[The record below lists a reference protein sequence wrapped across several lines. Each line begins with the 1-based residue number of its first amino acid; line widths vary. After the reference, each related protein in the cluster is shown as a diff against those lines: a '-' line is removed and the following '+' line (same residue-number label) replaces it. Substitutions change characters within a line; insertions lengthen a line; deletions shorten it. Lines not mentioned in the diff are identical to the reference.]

1 MNSSL
6 LGLATTPP
14 PHSMAQDD
22 LAGHVNR
29 ISYQRSDS
37 QKRLLK
43 TLFRSTEIESRGS
56 VLLESPGENAPV
68 DNPLKF
74 YREAGNAED
83 CGPTTRERMERYSRE
98 AGALALDA
106 ARKALAD
113 AGIPGAKITH
123 IVTVSCTGFY
133 SPGIDIFL
141 MKALEL
147 SPETARLNVGFMGCH
162 GAINGLRAAHAI
174 ASSDP
179 NAIVLLCAVELCT
192 LHFQYGWNRDRMV
205 ANSLFADGA
214 AALVI
219 AAQTEGR
226 DAFWNVRSTGS
237 FLFANSEDAMSWNIG
252 DHGFEMTLSSR
263 VPDLIGGDLAPWLS
277 RWLGAQGL
285 KIEDVHSWAIHP
297 GGPRILT
304 AVAETLKLTEADL
317 AASRHILA
325 RHGNMSSP
333 TVVFILEHLCKMKA
347 AKPCV
352 MLGFGPGLVAEVALL
367 EAENSSVSPILEVEQ
382 TCHWQTAPCL
392 LWWGWLIC
400 RGGRKATRNPTP
412 SAHHSEKARFHKD
425 STDPTESQLIP
436 HPHPIS

>member
-6 LGLATTPP
+6 LGLATATPL
-14 PHSMAQDD
+14 HSMAQDD
-22 LAGHVNR
+22 LAAHVNR
-29 ISYQRSDS
+29 ISHQRSDS

-43 TLFRSTEIESRGS
+43 TLFRSTEIERRGS
-56 VLLESPGENAPV
+56 VLLEHPSANAPI

-74 YREAGNAED
+74 YREAESAED
-83 CGPTTRERMERYSRE
+83 NGPSTRERMERYSRE
-98 AGALALDA
+98 ACALALDA
-106 ARKALAD
+106 SRKALAD
-113 AGIPGAKITH
+113 AGTSGAKITH
-123 IVTVSCTGFY
+123 LVTVSCTGFY

-147 SPETARLNVGFMGCH
+147 SPETARLHVGFMGCH

-179 NAIVLLCAVELCT
+179 NATVLLCAVELCT

-214 AALVI
+214 AALVV
-219 AAQTEGR
+219 AAQSEAR
-226 DAFWNVRSTGS
+226 QSFWNVRSTGS
-237 FLFANSEDAMSWNIG
+237 FLFGNSEDAMSWNIG

-263 VPDLIGGDLAPWLS
+263 VPDLIGGDLAPWLT
-277 RWLGAQGL
+277 RWLGTQGL
-285 KIEDVHSWAIHP
+285 KIEDIKSWAIHP

-304 AVAETLKLTEADL
+304 AVAETLRLSDVNL
-317 AASRHILA
+317 AASRLILG

-333 TVVFILEHLCKMKA
+333 TVVFILEHLRKLSA

-367 EAENSSVSPILEVEQ
+367 
-382 TCHWQTAPCL
+382 
-392 LWWGWLIC
+392 
-400 RGGRKATRNPTP
+400 
-412 SAHHSEKARFHKD
+412 D
-425 STDPTESQLIP
+425 
-436 HPHPIS
+436 